1 MDNPWLVNRTS
12 LSADGAPP
20 SPRGRAAPYAGA
32 PVISAADLNTAR
44 SRLEAILSAAL
55 VGADV
60 GSGEA
65 DGADVTVAI
74 IPEEAGAPRLG
85 HVDGICNWLGPS
97 TLALSAFSDAA
108 TYEIY
113 RARLIDAFGPAV
125 SIVRFPYLPSNATWQ
140 DGFESADGIYVN
152 FARTRD
158 AVYVP
163 TFGHATADAEAL
175 ELVTA
180 HADRPPIA
188 INASAVAIMGGSVRC
203 LSTFLWG
210 TPAEQLVALR
220 AGLPSPA
227 PPPPP
232 VDDSGPLAA
241 AIGISSAAGAL
252 LILLLSVAN
261 VWKARRE
268 RKAATS
274 KTEGHKGA
282 AEAM

>member
-1 MDNPWLVNRTS
+1 M
-12 LSADGAPP
+12 A
-20 SPRGRAAPYAGA
+20 
-32 PVISAADLNTAR
+32 
-44 SRLEAILSAAL
+44 
-55 VGADV
+55 
-60 GSGEA
+60 
-65 DGADVTVAI
+65 VAI
-74 IPEEAGAPRLG
+74 IPEETGAPRRAAWTASATAGPYPSPSPLFGRG
-85 HVDGICNWLGPS
+85 HLRDCHAN
-97 TLALSAFSDAA
+97 
-108 TYEIY
+108 
-113 RARLIDAFGPAV
+113 LIDAFGRDGSSASPT
-125 SIVRFPYLPSNATWQ
+125 SIECDWQ
-140 DGFESADGIYVN
+140 DGFESAVGIYVN